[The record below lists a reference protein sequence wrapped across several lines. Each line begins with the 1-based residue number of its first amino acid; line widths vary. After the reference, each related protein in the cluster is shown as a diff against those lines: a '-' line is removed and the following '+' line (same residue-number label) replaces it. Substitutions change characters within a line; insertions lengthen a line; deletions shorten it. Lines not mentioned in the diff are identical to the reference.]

1 MLDLLVFV
9 LLILFPLL
17 FNLTSIS
24 VKLIL
29 DSVFFVFFILI
40 L

>member
-9 LLILFPLL
+9 LLILFPFL

-29 DSVFFVFFILI
+29 DSVFFVFLF
-40 L
+40 